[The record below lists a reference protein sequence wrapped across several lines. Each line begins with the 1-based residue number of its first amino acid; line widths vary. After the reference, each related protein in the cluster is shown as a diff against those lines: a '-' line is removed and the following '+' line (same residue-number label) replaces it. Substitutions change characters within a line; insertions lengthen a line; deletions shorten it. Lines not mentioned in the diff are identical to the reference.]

1 MDRELVAHQ
10 ISPVGEAPASEDA
23 DDHFIEEA
31 RDFLARFGVNRG
43 VLDPDADLVAS
54 GVLDSLL
61 LLAFFAFVQE
71 KRGPDAKFDPQDVVA
86 MRTLRRAGEFARG
99 ARTGR

>member
-1 MDRELVAHQ
+1 MDRELVPPQ
-10 ISPVGEAPASEDA
+10 ITRFAEVHGSEDA
-23 DDHFIEEA
+23 DSDFIEEA
-31 RDFLARFGVNRG
+31 RNFLTRFGVNRA

-86 MRTLRRAGEFARG
+86 MRTLRRAGEFARCAG
-99 ARTGR
+99 TGR

>member
-1 MDRELVAHQ
+1 MDRELVAHR
-10 ISPVGEAPASEDA
+10 ITPVAEALVSEDA
-23 DDHFIEEA
+23 DGDFIEEA
-31 RDFLARFGVNRG
+31 RDFLARFGVNRA

-71 KRGPDAKFDPQDVVA
+71 KRGPDAQFDPQDVVA
-86 MRTLRRAGEFARG
+86 MRTLRRASEFARCAG
-99 ARTGR
+99 TGR